1 MYWSLKQNVYLSIA
15 LTVTVVDTTSIAT
28 SDLIFPS
35 SELQSEMTN
44 VTLSNTI
51 HIPFTSLSELATVSG
66 KSILLKITY
75 AEISKVNR

>member
-1 MYWSLKQNVYLSIA
+1 MYLSIA
-15 LTVTVVDTTSIAT
+15 LTVTIVDTTSIAN

-51 HIPFTSLSELATVSG
+51 QIPFTSLSELATVSG